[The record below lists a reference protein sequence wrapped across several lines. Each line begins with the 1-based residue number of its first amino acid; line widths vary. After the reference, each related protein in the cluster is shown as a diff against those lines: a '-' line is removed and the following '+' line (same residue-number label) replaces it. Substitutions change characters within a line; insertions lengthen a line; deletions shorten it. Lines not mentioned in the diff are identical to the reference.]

1 MKLTTSARGVYVIA
15 ATPFNADGSL
25 DLDGAKSMLDFYL
38 ERGAHGLTLL
48 GMMGEQ
54 QKLSPEESLQFVETC
69 ARHVN
74 GRVPMIVGA
83 ATPWID
89 NLKSFARGVMDA
101 GGSAL
106 MFAPMT
112 GLRSDDQITGF
123 VERVCNALH
132 DVPLVLQDYPQ
143 TTGVILSPS
152 LINRLIDR
160 FTGIVMFKHED
171 QPGLAKLTAIRK
183 HQASGGR
190 RVSILVGNGAIHYV
204 QELARGA
211 DGAMTGFSYPEMMV
225 DVFGLWEAGKHEE
238 AEDLFDTYLP
248 LVRHELQPGQG
259 LAIRKYILVKRG
271 AFKSEHVRMPGPS
284 LTSEDRA
291 EIDHLTRRLERKL
304 ATINLR
310 KP

>member
-1 MKLTTSARGVYVIA
+1 MKLTSAARGVYVIA
-15 ATPFNADGSL
+15 ATPFHPDGSL
-25 DLDGAKSMLDFYL
+25 DLDGARSMIDFYL
-38 ERGAHGLTLL
+38 ARGAHGLTLL

-54 QKLSPEESLQFVETC
+54 QKLSPEESLQFVDTC
-69 ARHVN
+69 VRHVD
-74 GRVPMIVGA
+74 GRVPIIVGA

-89 NLKSFARGVMDA
+89 NLKTFARGVMDA
-101 GGSAL
+101 GASAL

-143 TTGVILSPS
+143 STGVILSPA

-160 FTGIVMFKHED
+160 FTSIVMFKHED
-171 QPGLAKLTAIRK
+171 QPGLSKLTTLRK
-183 HQASGGR
+183 HQTSGGR

-225 DVFGLWEAGKHEE
+225 DVFRLWEAGKQDE
-238 AEDLFDTYLP
+238 AEDLYDAYLP

-259 LAIRKYILVKRG
+259 LAIRKYILMKRG
-271 AFKSEHVRMPGPS
+271 AFKSDHVRMPGPT
-284 LTSEDRA
+284 LTALDRT
-291 EIDHLTRRLERKL
+291 EIDHLIRRLEQRL
-304 ATINLR
+304 A
-310 KP
+310 